1 MPTFS
6 QRLGKLAPYPFVE
19 ISRIIA
25 EKRAAGADVVTF
37 GIGDPDIPTPQP
49 IIDRLLTASQDPPNH
64 RYPETDGLPEM
75 RRAIAHW
82 YKQRFDVD
90 LDPDTEV
97 LPLIGAK
104 EGIGHAAF
112 CFLDPGDIALVP
124 DPAYPVYSV
133 GTMFAG
139 AESYVMPLYQRNGW
153 LPEYDAI
160 PDDVARAAKVMWLN
174 YPNNPTS
181 AVASQEDLESALRY
195 CREHDI
201 AMLHD
206 AAYSEVGYDGYRA
219 GSMMQIDGAKEVGLE
234 FHSLSKTYNMT
245 GWRMGMAVGNADMIK
260 ALFQIKANLD
270 SGIPQAIQEMSMEAL
285 TGPQDCIDD
294 NIVHLPVATRP
305 GVAGVV
311 AHGPGSRNTQ
321 GQPLRLGAR
330 SRRVHLRRVRG
341 ASAGRNRH
349 CGDARI
355 LLRTV
360 RGGIHPAV
368 LDHPRRACRN
378 GLPAL
383 GKLDH
388 PDARRVT
395 GYNHGSLL
403 SEVNHDYYS
412 DAGSPHNRR

>member
-1 MPTFS
+1 MVNFS
-6 QRLGKLAPYPFVE
+6 QRLGKLSPYPFVE

-25 EKRAAGADVVTF
+25 EKRAAGVDVVTF
-37 GIGDPDIPTPQP
+37 GIGDPDIPTPQY
-49 IIDRLLTASQDPPNH
+49 IVDRLLTASQDPPNH

-75 RRAIAHW
+75 RRAIAYW

-124 DPAYPVYSV
+124 DPAYPVYAV

-139 AESYVMPLYQRNGW
+139 AESHVMPLYQRNGW

-160 PDDVARAAKVMWLN
+160 PDDVARAAKLMWLN

-181 AVASQEDLESALRY
+181 AVASQEDLESAMRY
-195 CREHDI
+195 CRDHDI
-201 AMLHD
+201 ALLHD

-219 GSMMQIDGAKEVGLE
+219 GSLLQLDGAKDIGLE
-234 FHSLSKTYNMT
+234 FHSLSKSYNMT

-270 SGIPQAIQEMSMEAL
+270 SGVPQAIQEMSMEAL

-294 NIVHLPVATRP
+294 NVAIYKWRRDRVIQALAKMGLEVEVPRASLYVWAAGCRRDSPPPSSPRGCWKILILWLPPARLT
-305 GVAGVV
+305 
-311 AHGPGSRNTQ
+311 
-321 GQPLRLGAR
+321 GQYGEGYIRL
-330 SRRVHLRRVRG
+330 SLTTPNERVETGCQRLENWIIPSP
-341 ASAGRNRH
+341 SA
-349 CGDARI
+349 
-355 LLRTV
+355 
-360 RGGIHPAV
+360 
-368 LDHPRRACRN
+368 
-378 GLPAL
+378 
-383 GKLDH
+383 
-388 PDARRVT
+388 
-395 GYNHGSLL
+395 
-403 SEVNHDYYS
+403 
-412 DAGSPHNRR
+412 